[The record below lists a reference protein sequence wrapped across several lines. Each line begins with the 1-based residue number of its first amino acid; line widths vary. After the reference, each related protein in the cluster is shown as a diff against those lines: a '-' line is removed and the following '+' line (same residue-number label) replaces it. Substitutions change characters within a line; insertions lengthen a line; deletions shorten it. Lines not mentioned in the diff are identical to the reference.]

1 MTTRGISF
9 TKQAAKALRRMPAN
23 DAKRV
28 RGKIDQYAA
37 DPASLANNVKK
48 LVGSD
53 YTRLRV
59 GEYRVI
65 MLEDLTVV
73 EVITIGVRG
82 GVYE

>member
-1 MTTRGISF
+1 MTTRTITF

-28 RGKIDQYAA
+28 RAKIDQYAA
-37 DPASLANNVKK
+37 DPASLANNTKK
-48 LVGSD
+48 LVGSE

-59 GEYRVI
+59 GDYRVI
-65 MLEDLTVV
+65 MLEDGTVL